1 MANENKTPQRAP
13 SAEQRGNYWEVTY
26 RAPAERL
33 VSWTLSKGGD
43 LATETGKT
51 RVTVD
56 TGQSGTRAINLTHKR
71 FETCDFN
78 HFSLGDSSFSNCTFN
93 DCRFVKA
100 NFTNV
105 KFSHCRFEACHFLYA
120 RFKECQFIGCTFSRI
135 SASAELLQFE
145 RTSISASDFV
155 DALVT
160 NLDALPDSTTK
171 DYQEYRLLASK
182 AKIAR
187 GIFLS
192 VRDEPELDQ
201 LFDANRCFEIALQRK
216 QIADAYWVLGSDRQL
231 VRRSLMYRSTVA
243 PFRQTTYA
251 AIRVAGFFTDW
262 GRSPGKSLWFLL
274 GTIVA
279 FTAVYRFIFDTDVT
293 AAALRALD
301 CTFVFGYTRYA
312 GGARAAAIDL
322 AMFLNAFAG
331 FCWYALLIPA
341 LSKRLF
347 R

>member
-1 MANENKTPQRAP
+1 MDMTNEDKPK
-13 SAEQRGNYWEVTY
+13 SARGNYWEVTY
-26 RAPAERL
+26 KAHPERL
-33 VSWTLSKGGD
+33 ASWTLGGDGD

-56 TGQSGTRAINLTHKR
+56 TGQSGTRAINLAQKR

-78 HFSLGDSSFSNCTFN
+78 HFTLGDSSFSNCTFS

-120 RFKECQFIGCTFSRI
+120 RFKECQFISCTFSRI

-145 RTSISASDFV
+145 RTGISASAFV
-155 DALVT
+155 NALVT
-160 NLDALPDSTTK
+160 NLDALPDGITE

-182 AKIAR
+182 TKIAR

-216 QIADAYWVLGSDRQL
+216 QIADAYWALGDRRL
-231 VRRSLMYRSTVA
+231 IKKSFLYRYTVG
-243 PFRQTTYA
+243 PFRRASYVT
-251 AIRVAGFFTDW
+251 IRFAGFLTDW
-262 GRSPGKSLWFLL
+262 GQSPGKSFWFLL
-274 GTIVA
+274 ATIAA
-279 FTAVYRFIFDTDVT
+279 FTAVYRIAFDTSLA

-301 CTFVFGYTRYA
+301 CTFVFGYP
-312 GGARAAAIDL
+312 GGRGDAIHFV
-322 AMFLNAFAG
+322 MFLNAFAG